1 MDALTKG
8 NGRTDE
14 HGAAGNAKPRHGRA
28 MAKAPLT
35 TDFDIAGGNGL
46 SLVRKVFPPGVTE
59 SAGSSVH
66 VISLHA
72 GPPVQ
77 ASCVRGGRS
86 YVARLTRGDIEII
99 PKGEGGRW
107 VDDGPAECLIMRIDP
122 GFLNKVA
129 TGLGLD
135 PATLELLARVQAR
148 DPQLEHL
155 GWAFEAALAEG
166 KSIEPLYVHGLGL
179 ALATRLIKEHARVRP
194 QRVRRALS
202 RRQTAAVCDHI
213 EANLAGKLTLAAL
226 AGIVGVS
233 ASHFKGLFKTAV
245 GVPAHRYVV
254 RRRVARAV
262 ELIKAGGLP
271 LAQVALE
278 TGFAH
283 QSHMARIM
291 RSVIGRTPGDL
302 AREHH

>member
-1 MDALTKG
+1 M
-8 NGRTDE
+8 
-14 HGAAGNAKPRHGRA
+14 
-28 MAKAPLT
+28 
-35 TDFDIAGGNGL
+35 DIAGGNGF
-46 SLVRKVFPPGVTE
+46 SLMRKIFPPGVTE

-66 VISLHA
+66 IVNLHA

-77 ASCVRGGRS
+77 ASCVRAGRA

-129 TGLGLD
+129 AGLGFD
-135 PATLELLARVQAR
+135 PATLELLPRVQAR

-155 GWAFEAALAEG
+155 GWALEAALAEG
-166 KSIEPLYVHGLGL
+166 NSIEPLYIHGLGL
-179 ALATRLIKEHARVRP
+179 ALATRLIKEHARARP
-194 QRVRRALS
+194 QRVQRALS
-202 RRQTAAVCDHI
+202 RGQTATVCDHI
-213 EANLAGKLTLAAL
+213 EAHLAGKLSLDVLADL
-226 AGIVGVS
+226 VGVS
-233 ASHFKGLFKTAV
+233 ASHFKSLFKAAV

-262 ELIKAGGLP
+262 ELIKAGGTP

-278 TGFAH
+278 TGFSH
-283 QSHMARIM
+283 QSHMARAM

-302 AREHH
+302 AREHR